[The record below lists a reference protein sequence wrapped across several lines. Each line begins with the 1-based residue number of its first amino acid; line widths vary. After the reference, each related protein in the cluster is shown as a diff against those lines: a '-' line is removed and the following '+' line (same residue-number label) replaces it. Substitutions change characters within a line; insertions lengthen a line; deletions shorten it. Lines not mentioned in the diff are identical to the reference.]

1 MSYQTGNPSYDMQA
15 TASGMFNN
23 AHNFTITDSVFNAAG
38 RDVVTQYYL
47 STEEE
52 SKLKEW
58 LAAPDCSTNYTAA
71 LNKRVGGTGQWIFE
85 DPTYLEW
92 KKGGSILWIH
102 GKGNVYLIST
112 DQI

>member
-1 MSYQTGNPSYDMQA
+1 MLNAHSYDMQA

-38 RDVVTQYYL
+38 RDVVTQYL
-47 STEEE
+47 TRSFHRGGE
-52 SKLKEW
+52 LKEW

-71 LNKRVGGTGQWIFE
+71 LNKRVAGTGQWIFE

-92 KKGGSILWIH
+92 KRGGSILWIH
-102 GKGNVYLIST
+102 GKAGSGKTFLM
-112 DQI
+112 